1 MNKKM
6 ITDKIVVS
14 AVKLT
19 DIDLLRRA
27 ASTTI
32 GHESQ
37 ITLERAYALGHSLMR
52 TQLFWVECRNI
63 PLFVASQLVRSHI
76 GVQFFQRSKRT
87 DRGGADFE
95 DICTNISDYLEA
107 ASECDD
113 AELQHQ
119 ALVKA
124 AIDIRSMP
132 EEFDRYAPTDLSFI
146 INAEALINLARKRL
160 CFKASDITTYVVGLI
175 NRKVGAIDRD
185 LARHLVP
192 QCVYRNGLCSERP
205 SCGFISSDAG
215 NTVLNKYAKIYG
227 KDKKKA

>member
-6 ITDKIVVS
+6 ITDKIEVSVV
-14 AVKLT
+14 KIT

-52 TQLFWVECRNI
+52 TQLFWIECHNI
-63 PLFVASQLVRSHI
+63 PLFVASQLVRSHV

-95 DICTNISDYLEA
+95 DICTNIGDYLEA
-107 ASECDD
+107 ASECED
-113 AELQHQ
+113 AELQRQ

-124 AIDIRSMP
+124 ATDIRTMP
-132 EEFDRYAPTDLSFI
+132 EEFDRYSPTDLSFL
-146 INAEALINLARKRL
+146 INAEALINMAHKRL
-160 CFKASDITTYVVGLI
+160 CFKASDLTTYVVGLI

-205 SCGFISSDAG
+205 SCGFIVSDNG
-215 NTVLNKYAKIYG
+215 QVVQNKYRQVYG
-227 KDKKKA
+227 YEKKA